1 MDGGG
6 GPGTLRPMPAWLKLV
21 RTPAPPTALSWRE
34 RLRADVPASL
44 VTFLVALP
52 LSLGIALAS
61 GAPPALGLVTG
72 IIGGLVGGALAGA
85 PLMVSGPA
93 AGLVVLVGDAI
104 TDFGI
109 ESLGLLVLFAGVV
122 QVVAGALGVARWFRA
137 TSPAVLRGMLA
148 GIGAVI
154 IASQLHLMV
163 DATPVPGALDNLRAL
178 PAALARAAD
187 LRGGPAHAT
196 AAAIGVGTI
205 LLLIAWER
213 LRPAALRPVPGAL
226 VAVGAA
232 TVLNAVVGLPVAT
245 VQLPADFAAV
255 LRPPGPA
262 AWEAARSLHFWEDVL
277 GLALIASAESLL
289 CAAAVDRLH
298 NGPRTAWNRE
308 LLAQG
313 AGNVLCGV
321 VGALP
326 MTGVIVRSAA
336 NVSAGARTRAAAM
349 LHGLWLLLVVLVFPA
364 VLEAVP
370 RAALAAVLVAT
381 GWSLVD
387 PRGLRALRRTG
398 AAELAIFG
406 ATAATI
412 VAVDLLVGVAV
423 GFGLALLRVVV
434 TTVRADVETVE
445 DADVEDGW
453 EVRLSGVATFLSLPR
468 VMEELEAL
476 PPRAPVRI
484 TQTGLRY
491 ADAAVVEAV
500 EEWAARRRGAGL
512 PVDVDLAAL
521 RARAGLPPAG
531 PPPLRGLSQH

>member
-1 MDGGG
+1 
-6 GPGTLRPMPAWLKLV
+6 MPPWLKLV
-21 RTPAPPTALSWRE
+21 RTPTTPASLSWAE

-72 IIGGLVGGALAGA
+72 IIGGLLGGALAGA

-104 TDFGI
+104 TEFGL
-109 ESLGLLVLFAGVV
+109 ESLGLIVLFAGVL
-122 QVVAGALGVARWFRA
+122 QVLGGALGVARWFRA

-148 GIGAVI
+148 GIGLVI

-163 DATPVPGALDNLRAL
+163 DALPVAGALDNLRAL
-178 PAALARAAD
+178 PAAFARAAD
-187 LRGGPAHAT
+187 GRGGPAHPT
-196 AAAIGVGTI
+196 AAALGVGTV
-205 LLLIAWER
+205 LLLIGWER
-213 LRPAALRPVPGAL
+213 FRPAVLQSVPGAL

-232 TVLNAVVGLPVAT
+232 TLLNAAVGLPVAT
-245 VQLPADFAAV
+245 VALPADFGSV

-262 AWEAARSLHFWEDVL
+262 AWEAARTLRFWEDVL

-298 NGPRTAWNRE
+298 NGPRTDWNRE
-308 LLAQG
+308 LMAQG

-321 VGALP
+321 VGGLP

-336 NVSAGARTRAAAM
+336 NVSAGARSRGSAM
-349 LHGLWLLLVVLVFPA
+349 LHGLWLLLVVLVFPG

-398 AAELAIFG
+398 AAEVGIFA

-423 GFGLALLRVVV
+423 GFGLALLRVVLA
-434 TTVRADVETVE
+434 TVRADVETVE
-445 DADVEDGW
+445 DPTVEDGW
-453 EVRLSGVATFLSLPR
+453 EVRVSGVATFLSLPR
-468 VMEELEAL
+468 MLEELEAL
-476 PPRAPVRI
+476 PPRPPVRLSLG
-484 TQTGLRY
+484 GLRY
-491 ADAAVVEAV
+491 VDAAVVEAV
-500 EEWAARRRGAGL
+500 EDWVARRRGAGQ
-512 PVDVDLAAL
+512 PVDADLAAL
-521 RARAGLPPAG
+521 RARAGLPPA
-531 PPPLRGLSQH
+531 PPPALRGLSHP